1 MKCLV
6 SVILLFFGMC
16 CYAGDNIRYYE
27 TTSFSMKKVVNGEWT
42 DWSEWEE
49 SGMIITMNL
58 TKDVVEILSPKA
70 QIYNITENKG
80 LYIDIGGL
88 SRNSVG
94 EIKGWGSDFFVAK
107 RYSYYHICDA
117 KGRTLK
123 TMNVSDVGEI
133 VAVTNSTITSRKGS
147 WIFTWSKEG
156 KKISART
163 KN

>member
-1 MKCLV
+1 
-6 SVILLFFGMC
+6 
-16 CYAGDNIRYYE
+16 
-27 TTSFSMKKVVNGEWT
+27 MKKALTILFLMITLVAQAQRQQI
-42 DWSEWEE
+42 SYIEE
-49 SGMIITMNL
+49 
-58 TKDVVEILSPKA
+58 TKNWYYVYDE
-70 QIYNITENKG
+70 KG
-80 LYIDIGGL
+80 KKIVGL
-88 SRNSVG
+88 SRSSVG
-94 EIKGWGSDFFVAK
+94 ELKGWGSDFFVVK

-117 KGRTLK
+117 KGRALK